1 MNPRTRS
8 RTRWRD
14 ERSTPW
20 RAAAS
25 CSRRT
30 RSSRVAF
37 GNAASLSIAS
47 TSDAPMYVVVNTRS
61 ERPRPP
67 QCRSISVRN
76 FSKPLSLMNAH
87 KRSTESALS
96 NSLRRCSS
104 SWSPSA
110 LTIRLEAWSDPR
122 GRSGACAGLATIAV
136 SRSAFRRSSSSRSK
150 TRGAC
155 ECSTA
160 SSASASASP
169 LAESAFSSASARASP
184 SPSSDSS
191 TAPIGSLTVS
201 AERYTSNGAPRAAS
215 WRSRRALTISSY
227 TPAFS
232 SLRRQ
237 PAIEPPGH
245 SIRHSIPLLNLPSRK
260 LAHHR
265 TSP

>member
-1 MNPRTRS
+1 MF
-8 RTRWRD
+8 
-14 ERSTPW
+14 
-20 RAAAS
+20 
-25 CSRRT
+25 
-30 RSSRVAF
+30 SSYEIFTVAF

-61 ERPRPP
+61 ERPRAS

-104 SWSPSA
+104 NWSPSA

-155 ECSTA
+155 EPQHRQQRFRQCEPLSGVSLQFGQCEGEPIPEQRFEHRADRLAHGERGTIHFER
-160 SSASASASP
+160 SAKGRQLAIKTCTDDLVGTRQLSVRYAANLPWNLLGLNTQYSAAK
-169 LAESAFSSASARASP
+169 L
-184 SPSSDSS
+184 
-191 TAPIGSLTVS
+191 SLT
-201 AERYTSNGAPRAAS
+201 
-215 WRSRRALTISSY
+215 
-227 TPAFS
+227 
-232 SLRRQ
+232 
-237 PAIEPPGH
+237 
-245 SIRHSIPLLNLPSRK
+245 
-260 LAHHR
+260 
-265 TSP
+265 